1 MMRINFIHRREHI
14 RKKTTIGRSPLSRPL
29 NKHKRRTWKKYRG
42 QGR

>member
-1 MMRINFIHRREHI
+1 MRINFIHRREHI

-29 NKHKRRTWKKYRG
+29 NKHNRRTWKKYRG